1 MAWTLRPVPAMPGRR
16 SCLTAPARAVIVLAL
31 VGALLA
37 AVADLHAAP
46 AGLPDVDITLVA
58 EIPDTAGWLAMHQEA
73 IGSASTGK
81 PLRLGL
87 PAGTGGTRWLRV
99 DEPKFS
105 VAILATSSQRVVK
118 LGVTGKLPAGEAL
131 STLVL
136 FEQAAIQVQAGLVP
150 NDLSLVY
157 GLSSVSGRLLEL
169 YFSRP

>member
-1 MAWTLRPVPAMPGRR
+1 MLGRR
-16 SCLTAPARAVIVLAL
+16 PRSARPAPVVLAL
-31 VGALLA
+31 ALALAGALLA
-37 AVADLHAAP
+37 IAAEAHAAP

-73 IGSASTGK
+73 IGSASAGK

-87 PAGTGGTRWLRV
+87 PVGTGGTRWLRV

-105 VAILATSSQRVVK
+105 VAILAASGQRVVK

-131 STLVL
+131 GALVL
-136 FEQAAIQVQAGLVP
+136 FEHAAIEVQAGIVP
-150 NDLSLVY
+150 NELNLIY
-157 GLSSVSGRLLEL
+157 GLSSVSARLLEL